1 MNIKVLDYATLG
13 DDLSF
18 DCLKELGDLFLYGY
32 TEPNELV
39 ERLSD
44 ADAVIINK
52 IKMTKEVLSQCDRL
66 KLICVFATGYD
77 NIDIEYAKKA
87 GIAICNVPAYSTESV
102 MLFTVSSVL
111 SLVSHLEE
119 YKSFVRSG
127 EYTRLGKPN
136 SLTPVFHEIKGMK
149 WGIVGYGNIGK
160 RVADVARALGAEV
173 MINRRTRSSEKCVV
187 DIDTIMRECDII
199 TVHCPLT
206 EETRGLISEEKIA
219 LMKESA
225 ILVNT
230 ARGAVTDEGAIAEA
244 IKSKKMGGFGTDVYS
259 IEPFPTSHPFFEI
272 MNYKNV
278 CLTPHAAWGAYESR
292 VRCLDVICD
301 NISAF
306 VQGKMLNRVD
316 K

>member
-13 DDLSF
+13 NDLSF
-18 DCLKELGDLFLYGY
+18 DCLKELGDVFIYGY
-32 TEPNELV
+32 TDPNELV

-52 IKMTKEVLSQCDRL
+52 IKMTKEVLSQCNRL

-87 GIAICNVPAYSTESV
+87 GIAVCNVPAYSTESV

-149 WGIVGYGNIGK
+149 WGIIGYGNIGK
-160 RVADVARALGAEV
+160 RVADVAKALGAEV
-173 MINRRTRSSEKCVV
+173 MINRRKRSSEKCFV
-187 DIDTIMRECDII
+187 DIDTLMRECDII

-206 EETRGLISEEKIA
+206 NETRDLISKDRIA
-219 LMKESA
+219 LMKETA
-225 ILVNT
+225 VLVNT
-230 ARGAVTDEGAIAEA
+230 ARGAVTDEAAIAEA
-244 IKSKKMGGFGTDVYS
+244 IKNKKIGGFGTDVYS
-259 IEPFPTSHPFFEI
+259 VEPFPKSHPFFEI
-272 MNYKNV
+272 MNYANV

-306 VQGKMLNRVD
+306 VQGKILNRVD